1 MKKAILFDFG
11 GTLDTDG
18 IHWSEKFW
26 EVYKEYKVPIR
37 KFDFETAFVMTNNSV
52 NKLIKSNDNL
62 STTLKKEIE
71 SQFNY
76 LILNG
81 MLTKFDANNLSDF
94 IIDKC
99 LNDAK
104 SNLSKSR
111 ELLKRLKKNYKVGIV
126 SNYYGN
132 LKTVL
137 KEELISEFVDCII
150 DSKVENV
157 YKPNPEIFLLA
168 ITRLN
173 AKPDET
179 FVVGDSYSRDILPA
193 KSLGCKTIWL
203 DGKSWTRPNDTS
215 QADFIIHS
223 IEEVSNI
230 VSQIGVG

>member
-1 MKKAILFDFG
+1 MKKTLLFDFG
-11 GTLDTDG
+11 GTLDTNG

-26 EVYKEYKVPIR
+26 EVYQEYKVPIR
-37 KFDFETAFVMTNNSV
+37 KFDFETAFVKTNNSV
-52 NKLIKSNDNL
+52 NKLIMSNDNL
-62 STTLKKEIE
+62 NTTLKKEIE

-81 MLTKFDANNLSDF
+81 ILTKFDANNLSDF

-179 FVVGDSYSRDILPA
+179 FVVGDSYSRDIVPS
-193 KSLGCKTIWL
+193 KNLGCKTIWL
-203 DGKSWTRPNDTS
+203 DVKSYTKTENTIC
-215 QADFIIHS
+215 ADYIVKS
-223 IEEVSNI
+223 LYDIEKI
-230 VSQIGVG
+230 VNNK